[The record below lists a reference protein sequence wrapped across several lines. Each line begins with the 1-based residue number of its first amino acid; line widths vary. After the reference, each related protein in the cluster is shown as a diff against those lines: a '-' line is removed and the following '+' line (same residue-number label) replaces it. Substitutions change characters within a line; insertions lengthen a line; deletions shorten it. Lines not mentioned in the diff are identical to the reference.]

1 MADALF
7 EYDEKA
13 AARILG
19 VAPRT
24 LRSWRVAGNV
34 SHHRTPGGRVR
45 YTMEDLL
52 ELQRRSRV
60 HVTSSRVTTQTAA
73 QG

>member
-1 MADALF
+1 MNAGVQTW
-7 EYDEKA
+7 YDEKA

-24 LRSWRVAGNV
+24 LRAWRKAGKI

-45 YTMEDLL
+45 YTLDQLL
-52 ELQRRSRV
+52 AVQVGGRIDAQLPD
-60 HVTSSRVTTQTAA
+60 AA
-73 QG
+73 